1 MAVPLIVI
9 IAWLALAIAV
19 AALGI
24 AIDTHIKVKKIHKM
38 WGWANMA
45 RGVMQTAGQAWANI
59 PVQHQDRI
67 KAKVATLAEEGL
79 NKFETASPW

>member
-24 AIDTHIKVKKIHKM
+24 AIDAHIKVKKCRLLN
-38 WGWANMA
+38 WAGMA
-45 RGVMQTAGQAWANI
+45 RGMMQTAEQAWANI
-59 PVQHQDRI
+59 PIQHQDRI
-67 KAKVATLAEEGL
+67 KAKVATLAEQGL